1 MKSAFFMKKKLLM
14 LVVLLGCSLYAFAG
28 NSTTLTIHFKNGT
41 TTDIMLYTRPQVFF
55 EGEQIVIKSPVA
67 TLSYPSNEVVR
78 FTYMKDGIPVGISS
92 PDNDGAFKQS
102 NNQIIFNKGV
112 KIENIQLFS
121 EDGKCL
127 TPVISNANGRC
138 AMSLS
143 SLPAGVYILNV
154 NGQTSKIL
162 KK

>member
-1 MKSAFFMKKKLLM
+1 MKARSLL
-14 LVVLLGCSLYAFAG
+14 LLFVLLGMWIYSYADDT
-28 NSTTLTIHFKNGT
+28 TTLTIHFKNGT
-41 TTDIMLYTRPQVFF
+41 TTNIKLYTRPIISF
-55 EGEQIVIKSPVA
+55 EGEQIVLKSPVA
-67 TLSYPSNEVVR
+67 NISYPSSEVVR
-78 FTYMKDGIPVGISS
+78 FTYMKNGVPVGINT
-92 PDNDGAFKQS
+92 PNNDGAYIQS
-102 NNQIIFNKGV
+102 NDQIVFDKGLKV
-112 KIENIQLFS
+112 ENIQLFS